1 MWIAKSRM
9 RSGIGPGAVFNPPDP
24 VTLGAAGSLKGN
36 IIMSSYKLLAGVAA
50 VVLAVAVAPGAFAQ
64 TKDNSVSNNQG
75 NWAETRAKM
84 NADIKS
90 VSKDVAMTAA
100 AIGNS
105 FSASLGGTSS
115 VSNTQT
121 TTAPVSAALNV
132 NAQNA
137 FGSLTATA
145 AAIGNSASVV
155 IDEAKGVNTKDR
167 GSVVNNTQLLGTN
180 VTADATLTGGNISA
194 GDPKLGIA
202 ATAAAIGNS
211 SSVDVKGDLTSN
223 NLQRFFGDA
232 RSNLNVNMNNIVGD
246 SNLTSAAIANSAS
259 YNVTDSKRVSINNAQ
274 YANFDPSA
282 TSTIK
287 LNNITGN
294 VTSTTAAIANSF
306 SVTTLPASAT
316 LNVNTNQQNAAGTY
330 ATSTINLGDVTGAVS
345 GTAAAIGN
353 SVSIDNLPK

>member
-1 MWIAKSRM
+1 
-9 RSGIGPGAVFNPPDP
+9 
-24 VTLGAAGSLKGN
+24 
-36 IIMSSYKLLAGVAA
+36 MSSYKLLAGVAA

-64 TKDNSVSNNQG
+64 TKDNTVNNNQG

-84 NADIKS
+84 NADIRS
-90 VSKDVAMTAA
+90 VSKDVSMTAA

-105 FSASLGGTSS
+105 FSASLGGTST
-115 VSNTQT
+115 VNNTQT
-121 TTAPVSAALNV
+121 TTSPVSAALNV

-145 AAIGNSASVV
+145 AAIGNSAAVV
-155 IDEAKGVNTKDR
+155 IDEVKGVNPTAR
-167 GSVVNNTQLLGTN
+167 GSVVNNNQLLSTS

-194 GDPKLGIA
+194 GNPKLGIA

-211 SSVDVKGDLTSN
+211 SSVDVKGDLTAN

-232 RSNLNVNMNNIVGD
+232 RSNLNVNMKDVTGD
-246 SNLTSAAIANSAS
+246 STFTSAAIANSAS
-259 YNVTDSKRVSINNAQ
+259 YNVNDSKKVNINNTQ

-282 TSTIK
+282 TSNIK

-294 VTSTTAAIANSF
+294 ITSTTAAISNSF

-330 ATSTINLGDVTGAVS
+330 ATSTINLGDVTGSIS

-353 SVSIDNLPK
+353 SVSIENLPK